1 MAITKP
7 LSYKGCDPEVE
18 KALRASMS
26 ILCYVS
32 DYNERPTKEDNKEV
46 EIVAYVPGEGLYP
59 YVDFDGSTWNYATPV
74 KKPVKWVMP
83 PEKAIPILIREG
95 WKFDEHGC
103 LCKKVHSNSVV
114 YLPASCLMHLGKE
127 LSNVTFATFHSNYLS
142 CIIEEK

>member
-32 DYNERPTKEDNKEV
+32 DYNERPTKEDSEEV

-59 YVDFDGSTWNYATPV
+59 YVDFDGSTWNYATPA
-74 KKPVKWVMP
+74 KEPVKWVMP
-83 PEKAIPILIREG
+83 PEKAIPILVREG
-95 WKFDEHGC
+95 WKFDEHGDFVGKR
-103 LCKKVHSNSVV
+103 LQDRIIHPNFQF
-114 YLPASCLMHLGKE
+114 LGRK
-127 LSNVTFATFHSNYLS
+127 LSDAPYALS
-142 CIIEEK
+142 SGALTRIIEEK

>member
-32 DYNERPTKEDNKEV
+32 DYNERPTKEDSGEV
-46 EIVAYVPGEGLYP
+46 EIVAYVPGESLYP
-59 YVDFDGSTWNYATPV
+59 YVDFNRSAWNYATPA
-74 KKPVKWVMP
+74 KKPVKWIMP
-83 PEKAIPILIREG
+83 PEKAIPILVREG
-95 WKFDEHGC
+95 WKFNERGS
-103 LCKKVHSNSVV
+103 LVKKVGTSSFYYISPNNFQYFGV
-114 YLPASCLMHLGKE
+114 K
-127 LSNVTFATFHSNYLS
+127 LSDVGFTFNLDALS